1 MRIDDTPSPLTMAAT
16 LLRNYGVAA
25 PLEAMERSKDYN
37 LTGDIKA
44 AAFWAEVTREAL
56 DAVTAMMHRR
66 PK

>member
-1 MRIDDTPSPLTMAAT
+1 MAAT